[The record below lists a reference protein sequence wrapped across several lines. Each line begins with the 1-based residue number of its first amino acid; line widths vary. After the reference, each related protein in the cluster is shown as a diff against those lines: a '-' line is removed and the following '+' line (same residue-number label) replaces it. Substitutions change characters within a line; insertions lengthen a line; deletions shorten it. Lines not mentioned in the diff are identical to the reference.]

1 MCRVSALAALVTR
14 KKDCDGNDSAI
25 KQAGLWTQGGPPASA
40 GDRTPGR
47 YRARVTTDGLDLT
60 GRVAIITGGGTG
72 IGAATARLFA
82 AHGADAVVLA
92 ARTAEQIEAVAA
104 EVAASSSTRALPVLT
119 DVKVEESVIALVEH
133 TMEEFGRIDVLVNN
147 AGGTRMGPLEST
159 PTKAWDS
166 VFALNVRGPFLCT
179 REAGR
184 HMIDQRSGVIVNVS
198 SGAGV
203 NGVRHGAGYSAAK
216 AALQMFTKVTA
227 GEWGRFGIRAN
238 CVAVGLVASERAV
251 DAWEVAGIDPE
262 AFRHGIPLGRVGE
275 PADVASSILFLSSD
289 ASSYVSGETFSVN
302 GGPQIG
308 GPPLD

>member
-1 MCRVSALAALVTR
+1 VT
-14 KKDCDGNDSAI
+14 
-25 KQAGLWTQGGPPASA
+25 
-40 GDRTPGR
+40 
-47 YRARVTTDGLDLT
+47 VDGLDLS

-82 AHGADAVVLA
+82 AHGAEAIVVA
-92 ARTAEQIEAVAA
+92 ARTTEQIEAVAA
-104 EVAASSSTRALPVLT
+104 EIEASSSTRVLPVPT
-119 DVKVEESVIALVEH
+119 DVKVEESVVNLVDR
-133 TMEEFGRIDVLVNN
+133 TIEEFGRIDVLVNN

-184 HMIDQRSGVIVNVS
+184 HMIERRSGVIVNVS

-216 AALQMFTKVTA
+216 AALQMFTRVTA

-251 DAWEVAGIDPE
+251 NAWEVAGIDAE
-262 AFRHGIPLGRVGE
+262 AFRQGIPLGRVGE
-275 PADVASSILFLSSD
+275 PVDVALSILFLSSD

-302 GGPQIG
+302 GGPNMG
-308 GPPLD
+308 GPALE

>member
-1 MCRVSALAALVTR
+1 M
-14 KKDCDGNDSAI
+14 D
-25 KQAGLWTQGGPPASA
+25 
-40 GDRTPGR
+40 
-47 YRARVTTDGLDLT
+47 DGLNLR

-82 AHGADAVVLA
+82 AHGAGAVVLA
-92 ARTAEQIEAVAA
+92 ARTGAQIDAVAA
-104 EVAASSSTRALPVLT
+104 EIEGSSSTRALAVPT
-119 DVKVEESVIALVEH
+119 DVKVEESVVDLVAA
-133 TMEEFGRIDVLVNN
+133 TIDAFGRVDILVNN

-179 REAGR
+179 REAGL
-184 HMIDQRSGVIVNVS
+184 HMIQQRSGVIVNVS

-216 AALQMFTKVTA
+216 AALQMFTRVTA

-251 DAWEVAGIDPE
+251 DAWKVAGIDPE
-262 AFRHGIPLGRVGE
+262 AFRQGIPLGRVGE
-275 PADVASSILFLSSD
+275 PVDVASSILFLSSD

-302 GGPQIG
+302 GGPQLG
-308 GPPLD
+308 GPALG